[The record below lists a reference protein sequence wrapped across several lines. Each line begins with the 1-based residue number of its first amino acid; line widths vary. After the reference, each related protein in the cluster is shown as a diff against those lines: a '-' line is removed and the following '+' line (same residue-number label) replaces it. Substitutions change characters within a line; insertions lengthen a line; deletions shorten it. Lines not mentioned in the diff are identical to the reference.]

1 MCRLRGLTSMRASH
15 TFATTVILAFL
26 LLLSSGY
33 GKAAQRNTAAVAVP
47 AAAAA
52 KPVAAEPVAPPPP
65 VVIPLGDIATRATEV
80 SNLLANLTASA
91 APSAQIETIAKT
103 LPDLSEKLDA
113 QFAATTKTL
122 EAEPTLDV
130 LQSLQQDWQ
139 RHELAAKSSLSALTL
154 QGGQTAAVTEST
166 YRSAKNLG
174 QHSRVGAGSQ
184 GSGSDPATDRRHAGG
199 DYGGAG

>member
-1 MCRLRGLTSMRASH
+1 MPIARFTKHARKTYFYYHCP
-15 TFATTVILAFL
+15 LAFF

-33 GKAAQRNTAAVAVP
+33 GKAAQRYTAAVAVP

-52 KPVAAEPVAPPPP
+52 KPGAAEPVAPPPP

-80 SNLLANLTASA
+80 SNVLGNLTASA
-91 APSAQIETIAKT
+91 APSAQIETIGQT
-103 LPDLSEKLDA
+103 LPDLSEKLDVE
-113 QFAATTKTL
+113 FAITTKTL

-139 RHELAAKSSLSALTL
+139 RHELAAKRSLSALTL
-154 QGGQTAAVTEST
+154 KAAKLQQSLNQLTDLQ
-166 YRSAKNLG
+166 KNLG
-174 QHSRVGAGSQ
+174 QHSRVGAASQ